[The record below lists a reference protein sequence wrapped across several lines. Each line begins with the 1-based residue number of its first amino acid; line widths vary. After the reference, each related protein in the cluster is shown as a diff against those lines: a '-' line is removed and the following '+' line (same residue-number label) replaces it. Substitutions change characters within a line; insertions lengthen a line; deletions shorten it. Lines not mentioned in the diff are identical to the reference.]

1 MRRPGQRA
9 DTRAQAGQPGRI
21 KERHETVCLGPAWP
35 VTIEPYEWP
44 DTAVGSRHTRSR
56 GPGGPGP
63 PDCRGRIRGR
73 QGAEGM
79 NQRVPAVSGQ
89 YGVTAGGCHWW
100 RHWRPGGS
108 GGGEQTQ
115 TAQRTGQGSLL
126 CHLRGCHR
134 PRRGDG
140 GQASCAASCHP
151 SPEAVLP
158 GPASPGLARKP
169 RSVRG

>member
-9 DTRAQAGQPGRI
+9 DTRAQAGHPGRI
-21 KERHETVCLGPAWP
+21 KERHETVCLQPAWP

-100 RHWRPGGS
+100 RHWRQWG
-108 GGGEQTQ
+108 
-115 TAQRTGQGSLL
+115 
-126 CHLRGCHR
+126 
-134 PRRGDG
+134 RRGDTDCTEDRTG
-140 GQASCAASCHP
+140 ITEE
-151 SPEAVLP
+151 SPQRLP
-158 GPASPGLARKP
+158 PTSAR
-169 RSVRG
+169 